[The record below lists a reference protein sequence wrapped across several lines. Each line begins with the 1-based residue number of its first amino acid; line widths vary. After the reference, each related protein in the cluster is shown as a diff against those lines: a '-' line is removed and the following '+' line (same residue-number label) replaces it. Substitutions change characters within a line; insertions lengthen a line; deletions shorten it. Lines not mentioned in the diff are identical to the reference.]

1 LRESLHQRAR
11 RVRSRAAIRAWEYR
25 QRNHSKGVWFR
36 LRRVLADA
44 ESAFAIPCSEVTQ
57 LEEEGY
63 RREPVGAEIEPQKVI
78 LFAPDARLEQ
88 IPEKRRIRVA
98 LDAEFF
104 AAPCVALSRFSPGE
118 QPPGATARESRP

>member
-1 LRESLHQRAR
+1 MRDSLHARAR
-11 RVRSRAAIRAWEYR
+11 KVRAQAAVRAWEYR
-25 QRNHSKGVWFR
+25 QRKHSNGVWFR

-44 ESAFAIPCSEVTQ
+44 DSAFSISCSEVER

-78 LFAPDARLEQ
+78 LFVPAARLEQ
-88 IPEKRRIRVA
+88 IPEKRPLRVA

-104 AAPCVALSRFSPGE
+104 AAPCVALIRFR
-118 QPPGATARESRP
+118 RERRIGS